1 MTERFDNAL
10 VFACRLHR
18 GQARKVSGVAYIS
31 HLLAVAALAIEAG
44 GDEDE
49 AIAAL
54 LHDAVEDQGGAA
66 TREKNTRPLRR
77 KSRRNCRRL
86 LGHRPHAQAAL
97 EAAQSAPTSPAS
109 RTPALPCC
117 WLYPPT
123 SCTTPDRCSL
133 RTAKPEKQSG
143 SNSGADG
150 RGTLWYYR
158 AAADAIRAAGGTPLS
173 AALERTVR
181 RSGARRR
188 LFGQALNRPLREAA
202 RSGTIKDA
210 CYGTVA
216 GKMGLGGIYWD

>member
-66 TREKNTRPLRR
+66 TREKIRARFGARVAAIVDGCSDTDRMPKPPWKQR
-77 KSRRNCRRL
+77 KRAHVAGLADAGPSVL
-86 LGHRPHAQAAL
+86 LVVSADKLHNARSLLAAYRETG
-97 EAAQSAPTSPAS
+97 EAI
-109 RTPALPCC
+109 
-117 WLYPPT
+117 W
-123 SCTTPDRCSL
+123 
-133 RTAKPEKQSG
+133 KQFRG
-143 SNSGADG
+143 G
-150 RGTLWYYR
+150 RQGTLWYYR

-173 AALERTVR
+173 AALERTV
-181 RSGARRR
+181 AD
-188 LFGQALNRPLREAA
+188 LEHAA
-202 RSGTIKDA
+202 GSSVKR
-210 CYGTVA
+210 
-216 GKMGLGGIYWD
+216 